1 MKQHNVT
8 LKFAK
13 RLRDLRKLNRMS
25 QEKFAEKAGLS
36 MTFIGY
42 LERAEKEPTLSSLY
56 KIATAFN
63 VSLAELLTFPDDKK
77 MSQAKVQDLN
87 KLTEFLED
95 AIERVR
101 DYKK

>member
-13 RLRDLRKLNRMS
+13 RLRDLRKLNKMS
-25 QEKFAEKAGLS
+25 QEKLAEKASLS
-36 MTFIGY
+36 TTFIGY

-63 VSLAELLTFPDDKK
+63 VSLAELLTFPDDKNI
-77 MSQAKVQDLN
+77 SQAKTQDLN
-87 KLTEFLED
+87 KLIEFLED
-95 AIERVR
+95 AIEKVK

>member
-1 MKQHNVT
+1 MKQHNIT

-95 AIERVR
+95 AIERVK
-101 DYKK
+101 DYK